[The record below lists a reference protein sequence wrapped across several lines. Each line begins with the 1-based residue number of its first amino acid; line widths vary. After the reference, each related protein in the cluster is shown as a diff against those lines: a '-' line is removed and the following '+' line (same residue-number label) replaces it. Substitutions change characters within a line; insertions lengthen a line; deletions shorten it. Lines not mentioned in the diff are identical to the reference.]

1 MTTNFYSDD
10 MITDALKRFFSRKAP
25 DRGPHKVEPTPHQPF
40 PNQPG
45 YPEQPGRKPGQS
57 RDHH

>member
-1 MTTNFYSDD
+1 
-10 MITDALKRFFSRKAP
+10 MITDALKRFFSRKTP

>member
-10 MITDALKRFFSRKAP
+10 MILNALKKFFSP
-25 DRGPHKVEPTPHQPF
+25 RGPNKVEPTPHQPF